1 MTLTVQGR
9 KPGKRRDADR
19 SMETGRGESGESA
32 GQATN
37 AGKGRSSG
45 RAARVGRPRLVWA
58 LPGVLFFALFAIGP
72 LLYSLFL
79 SFCGNWT
86 GIGTPHFSGL
96 QDWQRLFSDPAVR
109 QATTL
114 TVEMTVLSWLFQTP
128 ISLLIGVWAA
138 GKQRNRAV
146 LSALFFLPLVLSTT
160 AISLLFKALLDP
172 NFGLAPTIGPW
183 LGFPDGGILGSS
195 HGALLALVFVGGW
208 QFMPF
213 HSLIYQGGARQIPK
227 SLYEAAS
234 LDGAGRISQF
244 FHITLP
250 QLRHTITTSSVL
262 IVVGSLTS
270 FETVFLLTGGGPG
283 TATTTL
289 SLAMYQNAF
298 QDFNFGYASALGT
311 ALVVVST
318 LLSLLMVKFSGFGSM
333 RSTREGM

>member
-1 MTLTVQGR
+1 MTL
-9 KPGKRRDADR
+9 A
-19 SMETGRGESGESA
+19 A
-32 GQATN
+32 
-37 AGKGRSSG
+37 SSG
-45 RAARVGRPRLVWA
+45 KPRRRRAGRPTAVGRPRLAWA
-58 LPGVLFFALFAIGP
+58 LPGILFFALFAVVP
-72 LLYSLFL
+72 MLYSLYL
-79 SFCGNWT
+79 SFCGSWS
-86 GIGTPHFSGL
+86 GIGSAQFVGL
-96 QDWQRLFSDPAVR
+96 QDWTRLFSDPAVR
-109 QATTL
+109 QATVL

-128 ISLLIGVWAA
+128 IALLIGVWAA

-146 LSALFFLPLVLSTT
+146 LSALFFIPLVLSST

-172 NFGLAPTIGPW
+172 NFGLASTIGPW
-183 LGFPDGGILGSS
+183 IGFSNGNILGSS
-195 HGALLALVFVGGW
+195 NGALLALVFVGSW

-213 HSLIYQGGARQIPK
+213 HTLIYQGGARQIPK

-234 LDGAGRISQF
+234 LDGAGRVSQF

-283 TATTTL
+283 SSTTTL

-311 ALVVVST
+311 ALVIVST
-318 LLSLLMVKFSGFGSM
+318 VLSLLMVKFSGFGSM